1 MMTEQVLGILIVF
14 LTAGAILAALGP
26 ASLRRWLGALIPA
39 LDPRRFA
46 CRVLLFEEETAAG
59 CQDVVKIQIQGAIRA
74 PYPNCDTDLLIQ
86 LTDATD
92 KQTAAKP
99 VLCRRPEWS
108 SDGTP
113 AYQYRFH
120 NGILPAR
127 MSVLKDWVI
136 IAEIGVWELVFPRRG
151 PAVLECQ
158 VFVLDKTTGKTLTSA
173 RNQVSLLS
181 EHFGYEEI
189 QQQRLAKQQA
199 MRQIAATV
207 WQMTAPNPA
216 GKEILERWLHERK
229 LPALEQTGSLSGEQ
243 AAALVQD
250 ACEQLAGYAER
261 AECCSIVEICMRIAA
276 CGSGI
281 SQTLL
286 NLLQTI
292 AAKLEIPKDRWE
304 ALVQKY
310 LSRQAEHIQDPML
323 LLGLHDRMTESQI
336 LEKLTS
342 EYRKWNARVT
352 HPDPAVRK
360 QADQMLNLI
369 AQCRSRFARQASSG
383 NSCR

>member
-1 MMTEQVLGILIVF
+1 MTEQALSILIVV
-14 LTAGAILAALGP
+14 LTLGAVLAALGP
-26 ASLRRWLGALIPA
+26 VSLRRWLGVLIPA

-46 CRVLLFEEETAAG
+46 CRVLLFEEGTAAG
-59 CQDVVKIQIQGAIRA
+59 CRDVLKIQIQGAIRA

-113 AYQYRFH
+113 AHQYRFH

-127 MSVLKDWVI
+127 VSVLKDWVTI
-136 IAEIGVWELVFPRRG
+136 TEIGAWELVFPRRG
-151 PAVLECQ
+151 PAVLECE
-158 VFVLDKTTGKTLTSA
+158 VTVLDKMTGKVLASA
-173 RNQVSLLS
+173 RNQVPLLS

-199 MRQIAATV
+199 MRHITAAV
-207 WQMTAPNPA
+207 WQMTAPNPT
-216 GKEILERWLHERK
+216 GKEILERWLQERK
-229 LPALEQTGSLSGEQ
+229 LPPAEQMEPLSGEQ

-250 ACEQLAGYAER
+250 ACEQLAGYAEP
-261 AECCSIVEICMRIAA
+261 AECCSILEICMRIAA

-281 SQTLL
+281 PQPLL

-292 AAKLEIPKDRWE
+292 AAKLEIPKNRWE

-323 LLGLHDRMTESQI
+323 LLGLHEGMTGSQI

-369 AQCRSRFARQASSG
+369 AQCRSRFARQASG
-383 NSCR
+383 NSHG